1 LQDFLHQRV
10 SHKPVNFIWLVI
22 TSLNCQHRSVINNT
36 VLIANHSFYRWLL
49 ENAKP
54 KAAKNV
60 FLKIAKINRK
70 TVTVEFEKNFEDL
83 VEKSRVDWKDQTLG
97 IKKG

>member
-1 LQDFLHQRV
+1 
-10 SHKPVNFIWLVI
+10 
-22 TSLNCQHRSVINNT
+22 
-36 VLIANHSFYRWLL
+36 L